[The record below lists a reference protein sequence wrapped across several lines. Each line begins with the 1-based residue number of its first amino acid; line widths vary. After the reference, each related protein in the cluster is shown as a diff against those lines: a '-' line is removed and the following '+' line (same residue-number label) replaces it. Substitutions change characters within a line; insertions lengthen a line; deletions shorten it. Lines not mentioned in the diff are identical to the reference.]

1 MTLPGDESVYS
12 LSSKDEWFH
21 YNGGEEEKKELG
33 QLVVIN
39 SSEGEE
45 LWRAP

>member
-21 YNGGEEEKKELG
+21 YNEGEGGKKELG